1 MNLVMSGEAF
11 QSSMLLLVFEFPV
24 LDVSFIFLNRAI
36 LRLLSKST
44 TSDTSIEKFE
54 TEIGHEPQAFI
65 IYFKK
70 TV

>member
-36 LRLLSKST
+36 LRLFSKST

-54 TEIGHEPQAFI
+54 TEIGHEPQALI
-65 IYFKK
+65 IYF
-70 TV
+70 